1 MKNQPNR
8 KIDTSHSN
16 QSNILHSLGSKTLDE
31 LVEYFLD
38 EKRKGMGFSEIR
50 KILESKNIENERIKV
65 IIRTIDSQITR
76 EETIKSQN
84 QKARELIYIGAVVT
98 LTGLIIT
105 AGTYLGLINTGN
117 SFLLAYGP
125 ILAGIGMLFSGLTKY
140 KRL

>member
-8 KIDTSHSN
+8 KFDTLHSDQTN
-16 QSNILHSLGSKTLDE
+16 VPYSLGSKTLDE
-31 LVEYFLD
+31 LVDYFLN

-50 KILESKNIENERIKV
+50 KILESKNIEDEKIKV
-65 IIRTIDSQITR
+65 IIRTIDSQIIR

-125 ILAGIGMLFSGLTKY
+125 ILAGIGMLLSGVAKY